1 MAHVNGPVG
10 HKLLLLGLSV
20 LGGWV
25 SSADRAKATP
35 GSDALT
41 LHMYDAGG
49 RGGGVGGEGPEGMA
63 EVCLLQ

>member
-10 HKLLLLGLSV
+10 HKLLLLGLSG

-41 LHMYDAGG
+41 LHTYDAGG
-49 RGGGVGGEGPEGMA
+49 IAGGRGDRNRERG
-63 EVCLLQ
+63 